1 MVQPILLARRV
12 RRVLGSGAGCAE
24 DDCMCGLAGIFDP
37 DGAAG
42 IDAALLRR
50 MTAAIRHR
58 GPDGDGFLLEPGI
71 GLGHRRL
78 AIIDPRGGQQPMYN
92 EDSSVGIV
100 FNGIIYNFRELR
112 TELQA
117 RGHIFRTNCDTET
130 IIHAWE
136 DWGED
141 CLQRLDGFFALA
153 LWDRNRRVLF
163 LARDR
168 LGKKPIYYATLPD
181 GRFVFGSEMA
191 ALNVVPGL
199 PRSISATAVEDFFAY
214 GYVPEPGSIYR
225 QVNRLPAAHYL
236 LLRHEAAIPEPRRYW
251 HVSVEKRAITESEA
265 VAELNERLSTA
276 TASRLIADV
285 PLGAFL
291 SGGVDSSAVVAAA
304 GRLRD
309 GLDTFTIGF
318 AGAEDETPFAD
329 MVARRYGT
337 AQHNEAAAAI
347 DYIDAARQ
355 QGRIFGEPFG
365 DQSSVP
371 TFRVSA
377 LARRHATVALS
388 GDGGDE
394 VFAGYR
400 RYRWHSLVE
409 AARAVLPAPVR
420 RGVVGRLARL
430 YPKLDRA
437 PQWLRA
443 KHTLTELSLD
453 SALGYYRTVARVQDE
468 RRRALFSPQLEAA
481 LDGHD
486 PTTRIPALMDA
497 SGSDDP
503 LVQAQYVDIH
513 TWLVG
518 DILTKVDRAS
528 MANSLEVRA
537 PFLDCRFVE
546 WGLSLPPALKL
557 RAGEG
562 KYILKKALE
571 PLLPREVLYR
581 RKQGFAMS
589 LASLFRREA
598 DRVRGRL
605 LGETMLDCGLF
616 EPRAITQ
623 LLDEHAAGR
632 FDHSMAL
639 WHLLIFEGFLFSE
652 LSGAAPAEA
661 ALAVPA

>member
-1 MVQPILLARRV
+1 
-12 RRVLGSGAGCAE
+12 
-24 DDCMCGLAGIFDP
+24 MCGLTGIFDR
-37 DGAAG
+37 DGAAR
-42 IDAALLRR
+42 IDTALLRR
-50 MTAAIRHR
+50 MTDVIGHR
-58 GPDGDGFLLEPGI
+58 GPDGDGFHVERGV

-78 AIIDPRGGQQPMYN
+78 AIIDPQSGHQPMYN
-92 EDSSVGIV
+92 EDASVAIV
-100 FNGIIYNFRELR
+100 YNGMIYNFQELR
-112 TELQA
+112 PELQA
-117 RGHIFRTNCDTET
+117 RGHVFRTRCDTET

-136 DWGED
+136 TWGPE
-141 CLQRLDGFFALA
+141 CLQRLNGFFALA
-153 LWDRNRRVLF
+153 LWDRNRKELF

-168 LGKKPIYYATLPD
+168 MGKKPIYYATLPD

-199 PRSISATAVEDFFAY
+199 KRSIDPTAVEDFFAY
-214 GYVPEPGSIYR
+214 GYVPDPGSIYQ
-225 QVNRLPAAHYL
+225 QVRKLPAAHYL
-236 LLRHEAAIPEPRRYW
+236 LLRHGEAVPQPQRYW
-251 HVSVEKRAITESEA
+251 RPTVRPRDITEPDA
-265 VAELNERLSTA
+265 IAELSAKLTASTQ
-276 TASRLIADV
+276 SRLIADV

-291 SGGVDSSAVVAAA
+291 SGGVDSSAVVATAA
-304 GRLRD
+304 RLRD

-318 AGAEDETPFAD
+318 AGSEDETPFAE

-337 AQHNEAAAAI
+337 IQHNEAAAAI

-371 TFRVSA
+371 TYRVSA
-377 LARRHATVALS
+377 LARRHATVAIS

-400 RYRWHSLVE
+400 RYRWHSLVD
-409 AARAVLPAPVR
+409 AARSAIPAPLR
-420 RGVVGRLARL
+420 RGVIGRLARL

-453 SALGYYRTVARVQDE
+453 SAIGYYRTIARVHDE
-468 RRRALFSPQLEAA
+468 RRRALFSTNLESA

-486 PTTRIPALMDA
+486 PSACIPRLMEE

-503 LVQAQYVDIH
+503 LVQAQYVDIN

-537 PFLDCRFVE
+537 PLLDYELVE
-546 WGLSLPPALKL
+546 WGLSLPASLKL
-557 RAGEG
+557 RGPKG
-562 KYILKKALE
+562 KYVLKRALE
-571 PLLPREVLYR
+571 PLLPQQVLYR

-589 LASLFRREA
+589 LATLLRREE
-598 DRVRGRL
+598 GRL
-605 LGETMLDCGLF
+605 RNRLDSDLVLDSGLF
-616 EPRAITQ
+616 DRGAIMQ
-623 LLDEHAAGR
+623 LLDEHMAAR
-632 FDHSMAL
+632 FDHSLVL
-639 WHLLIFEGFLFSE
+639 WHLLVFEGFLASE
-652 LSGAAPAEA
+652 IAGPVQPEAAAP
-661 ALAVPA
+661 LPA